1 MVIHF
6 AMSFFNTNLYALVA
20 FLFRDN
26 TVKGSE
32 DMFLCYKG
40 CPTQS
45 HLLASANRV
54 NEKVKEELFDAHPND
69 PPMILTIH
77 GKRCSSVSPPPIIL

>member
-6 AMSFFNTNLYALVA
+6 AMPFFNTNLYAFVA

-32 DMFLCYKG
+32 DMFLRYKG
-40 CPTQS
+40 GPTQS
-45 HLLASANRV
+45 HRLASANSV
-54 NEKVKEELFDAHPND
+54 NEAKDELFDAH
-69 PPMILTIH
+69 PMILTIH